1 MKARMHSPS
10 LRQWAIRW
18 MFATIVTHLVV
29 GMLLPWFADAA
40 VFRDYHRGI
49 ETAFWGAGVPPQ
61 AHAQQIWWISLFGP
75 TVQSAALWMGALAY
89 IGARQRSAFAW
100 GALIA
105 GMLLWAPQDMLVSL
119 RADCLDNIWI
129 DTFALVT
136 MLPPL
141 VYLFCVDRKQAVR
154 T

>member
-1 MKARMHSPS
+1 MQSSS
-10 LRQWAIRW
+10 LRLWAIRW
-18 MFATIVTHLVV
+18 MAAAIAAHLVV

-40 VFRDYHRGI
+40 IFSGYHRGI
-49 ETAFWGAGVPPQ
+49 ETAFWGANVPPQ

-75 TVQSAALWMGALAY
+75 TVQSAALWMGALAW
-89 IGARQRSAFAW
+89 IGARHRSAFAW

-119 RADCLDNIWI
+119 RAGCWDNIWI

-141 VYLFCVDRKQAVR
+141 AYLFWVDRAQAVR
-154 T
+154 A

>member
-1 MKARMHSPS
+1 MKARMHSPF
-10 LRQWAIRW
+10 LRRWAIRW
-18 MFATIVTHLVV
+18 MYAAIATHLVV

-40 VFRDYHRGI
+40 IFSGYHRGI
-49 ETAFWGAGVPPQ
+49 ETAFWDATVPAP

-75 TVQSAALWMGALAY
+75 TVQSAALWMGALAW
-89 IGARQRSAFAW
+89 IGDRQRGAFAW

-105 GMLLWAPQDMLVSL
+105 GMLLWAPQDMMVSL
-119 RADCLDNIWI
+119 RALCWDNIWI
-129 DTFALVT
+129 DTFALAT

-141 VYLFCVDRKQAVR
+141 VYLYCVDRTQAVR